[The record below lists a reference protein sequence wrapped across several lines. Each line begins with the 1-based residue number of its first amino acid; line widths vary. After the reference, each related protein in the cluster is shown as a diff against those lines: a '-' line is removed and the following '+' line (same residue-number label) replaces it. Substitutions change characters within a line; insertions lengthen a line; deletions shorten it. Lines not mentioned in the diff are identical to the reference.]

1 MLNEFADALEGKF
14 KNDEWD
20 YREGEEEDDDE
31 Y

>member
-1 MLNEFADALEGKF
+1 MLNEFVDALEGQF

-20 YREGEEEDDDE
+20 YREVEEDDEE